1 MTKAEF
7 LSMLAQEDFPAP
19 VLVTREANGFLD
31 THSHPFEVKALVIQG
46 QINITINDIKH
57 CHVTGYLFHLLN
69 NQVHTESYGIQGVEY
84 LASRKD

>member
-31 THSHPFEVKALVIQG
+31 THSHPFEAKALVIRG
-46 QINITINDIKH
+46 QIDITIDDVKY
-57 CHVTGYLFHLLN
+57 CYVTGDLFHLLN

-84 LASRKD
+84 LASRKN